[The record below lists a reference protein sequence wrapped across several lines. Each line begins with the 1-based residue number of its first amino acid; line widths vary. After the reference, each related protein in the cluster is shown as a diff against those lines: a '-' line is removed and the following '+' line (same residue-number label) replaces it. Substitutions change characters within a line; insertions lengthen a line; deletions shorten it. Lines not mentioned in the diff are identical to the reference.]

1 MCVCSVMS
9 DSLTPHGLQPCQA
22 PLSMGFSRQE
32 YWSGLPFPFPG
43 NLPDSGIEPMSLVS
57 PALAGGFF
65 TTSTWE
71 NQDTQKHVGIYT
83 PHNNPK
89 LKTVIYIQTDALPPE
104 PPGKSEVSEIYTH
117 THTYTKEKGIQCNTK
132 DSYQIMR
139 EKSKRRRKE

>member
-1 MCVCSVMS
+1 MNYSPARLLCPWDSPGKNTGVVCHF
-9 DSLTPHGLQPCQA
+9 LFQA

-32 YWSGLPFPFPG
+32 YCSDLPFPFPG

-71 NQDTQKHVGIYT
+71 NQDNQKHVDIYT

-89 LKTVIYIQTDALPPE
+89 LKTVIYTYRQTLYRLSHQ
-104 PPGKSEVSEIYTH
+104 GSLKSVRFTH
-117 THTYTKEKGIQCNTK
+117 THTHTHKK
-132 DSYQIMR
+132 
-139 EKSKRRRKE
+139 RKESNITQKIVIKL

>member
-9 DSLTPHGLQPCQA
+9 DSLTPHRLKPCQA
-22 PLSMGFSRQE
+22 PQSMGVSRQE
-32 YWSGLPFPFPG
+32 YRSGLPFPFPG

-71 NQDTQKHVGIYT
+71 NQDNQKHVGIYT

-89 LKTVIYIQTDALPPE
+89 LKTVIYI
-104 PPGKSEVSEIYTH
+104 
-117 THTYTKEKGIQCNTK
+117 
-132 DSYQIMR
+132 
-139 EKSKRRRKE
+139 